1 MIVRAVDVTD
11 EARAAGCKTPG
22 RISSSGGTLGA
33 VDRGDA
39 PRSVRTAAALAA
51 RLLQDPALPRLQLT
65 ENATMVRL
73 PDGQRFVLVES
84 ATDTG
89 EASVSVL
96 TAWEWG
102 LAGSRFAVEVLTR
115 AAPSGGLQ

>member
-1 MIVRAVDVTD
+1 M
-11 EARAAGCKTPG
+11 
-22 RISSSGGTLGA
+22 
-33 VDRGDA
+33 
-39 PRSVRTAAALAA
+39 AAALAA
-51 RLLQDPALPRLQLT
+51 RLIQDPALPRRRIT

-73 PDGQRFVLVES
+73 PDGQRFVAVES

-102 LAGSRFAVEVLTR
+102 LAGSRFEIEVLAR
-115 AAPSGGLQ
+115 GEPAGGLQ